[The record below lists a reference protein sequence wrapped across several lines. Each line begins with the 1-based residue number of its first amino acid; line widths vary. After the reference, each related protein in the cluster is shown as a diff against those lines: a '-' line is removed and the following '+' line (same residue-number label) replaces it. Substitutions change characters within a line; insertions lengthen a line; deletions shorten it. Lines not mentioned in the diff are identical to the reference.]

1 LLLAPSKTRYG
12 IMTTS
17 CCPDNSWGSPLHVS
31 HGTKSLDGARG
42 ELCKIGPSK
51 DLEMYVSRPQVGGA
65 SQKALCVLTDVYG
78 LQSRLFAICDKL
90 AADLQLTV
98 VALDTF
104 RGETKDMHLDDF
116 KEWLGSHPFERD
128 ISESAKDDKSAVY
141 PVKEDIESCFEFLLD
156 TYNINSSDVG
166 VAGFCWGVWAM
177 TKACEM
183 KLFRCAVGFHPS
195 IKIESVVFGGD
206 QEAITK
212 KAADNAP
219 ILLCVAGNDLD
230 NLKPSQGGALANIIA
245 KSKTKDTGDNDKAAP
260 RCVEFPEMM
269 HGWVSRGD
277 TSIEKVKEDAEAA
290 LNLSVDFLRRWM

>member
-1 LLLAPSKTRYG
+1 
-12 IMTTS
+12 
-17 CCPDNSWGSPLHVS
+17 
-31 HGTKSLDGARG
+31 
-42 ELCKIGPSK
+42 
-51 DLEMYVSRPQVGGA
+51 
-65 SQKALCVLTDVYG
+65 
-78 LQSRLFAICDKL
+78 
-90 AADLQLTV
+90 
-98 VALDTF
+98 
-104 RGETKDMHLDDF
+104 MHLDDF

-195 IKIESVVFGGD
+195 IKIESMVFGGD

-290 LNLSVDFLRRWM
+290 LNLSVDFLRHRDKYHNLDHNHCKSLQKGNHPSLYPFIAPKAIQLQAPAQNKAPDRQGQDKE